1 MKAGIVNSKQ
11 VIQTYFNVILGKN
24 THVALPD
31 LFMDDASW
39 RVPRSNPMIKPNPK
53 VGKAGVMDVLTNGV
67 SVYQPESFR
76 IEGLKLISE
85 GEDVVALFTLKAKLA
100 DGRDYENDYVFYFA
114 VRDGRIC
121 EVRENLDTLRQAQ
134 FGVFEGFV

>member
-1 MKAGIVNSKQ
+1 MNSKS
-11 VIQTYFNVILGKN
+11 VVQTYFDVILGRN
-24 THVALPD
+24 AAIALTD
-31 LFMDDASW
+31 LFTDDASW

-67 SVYQPESFR
+67 SVYQPDTFR
-76 IEGLKLISE
+76 IEALKLIAE
-85 GEDVVALFTLKAKLA
+85 EDEVVALFTLKARLA

-114 VRDGRIC
+114 LRDGKIH

-134 FGVFEGFV
+134 FGVFDGFV